1 MTNRDDVES
10 PQEEPSR
17 LGGIGELV
25 LTIAAAVVLALLM
38 RAFVFEVFEVPT
50 GSMLETIQ
58 LDDRIVGE
66 KLSYRFRVPQR
77 GEIVTFN
84 NPSKDG
90 TTLVKRVIALG
101 GQTIDLQ
108 AGRVVVDGEVLDEPY
123 VNGLESLPLDQQ
135 LTGIGPISYP
145 YTIPKDCIWV
155 MGDNR
160 TNSKDSRFFG
170 SVPVSE
176 VTSHAVWTIWP
187 PKDFGAL

>member
-1 MTNRDDVES
+1 MLSKNDVD
-10 PQEEPSR
+10 PPEEERSR

-38 RAFVFEVFEVPT
+38 RTFVFEVFEVPT

-90 TTLVKRVIALG
+90 TTLVKRVVATG
-101 GQTIDLQ
+101 GQTVDLQ
-108 AGRVVVDGEVLDEPY
+108 EGRVVVDGQVLDEPY
-123 VNGLESLPLDQQ
+123 VNGLESVPLNQQ
-135 LTGIGPISYP
+135 LSGISPISYP
-145 YTIPKDCIWV
+145 YTIPEGYIWV

-170 SVPVSE
+170 AVPVSE

-187 PKDFGAL
+187 PKNFGAL

>member
-66 KLSYRFRVPQR
+66 KLSYRFRAPQR

-90 TTLVKRVIALG
+90 TTLVKRVVATG
-101 GQTIDLQ
+101 GQTLDLQ
-108 AGRVVVDGEVLDEPY
+108 EGRVVVDGEVLDEPY
-123 VNGLESLPLDQQ
+123 VNGLESMPLKQQ
-135 LTGIGPISYP
+135 LSGIDPISYP
-145 YTIPKDCIWV
+145 YTVPEGYIWV

-170 SVPVSE
+170 AVPVSE

>member
-1 MTNRDDVES
+1 MNDIES
-10 PQEEPSR
+10 PQEEHGVI
-17 LGGIGELV
+17 GGVGELV
-25 LTIAAAVVLALLM
+25 LTIGVAVVLALLM

-77 GEIVTFN
+77 GEIVTFD
-84 NPSKDG
+84 NPTKDG
-90 TTLVKRVIALG
+90 TTLVKRVIATG

-108 AGRVVVDGEVLDEPY
+108 EGRVVVDGEVLDEPY
-123 VNGLESLPLDQQ
+123 VNGRESIPLSQQ
-135 LTGIGPISYP
+135 LPGIGPITYP
-145 YTIPKDCIWV
+145 YTVPEGRIWV

-160 TNSKDSRFFG
+160 TNSKDSRYFG
-170 SVPVSE
+170 AVPVSD

>member
-1 MTNRDDVES
+1 MGSV
-10 PQEEPSR
+10 
-17 LGGIGELV
+17 GELV
-25 LTIAAAVVLALLM
+25 MTIAVAVVLALLM

-66 KLSYRFRVPQR
+66 KLSYKARAPQR
-77 GEIVTFN
+77 GEIVTFD

-90 TTLVKRVIALG
+90 TTLVKRVIATG
-101 GQTIDLQ
+101 GQTVDLQ
-108 AGRVVVDGEVLDEPY
+108 GGNVVVDGEVLDEPY
-123 VNGLESLPLDQQ
+123 VNGRESLPLSQQ
-135 LTGIGPISYP
+135 LPGIGPITYP
-145 YTIPKDCIWV
+145 YTIPEGHIWV

-160 TNSKDSRFFG
+160 TNSKDSRYFG
-170 SVPVSE
+170 AVPVSD